1 MMTVP
6 TVTVTLADVQM
17 TDAPELSVAAELS
30 VDELAER
37 SGTTV
42 RTIRYYQSEGLLP
55 APVRR
60 GRAVRYGA
68 EHLARLQ
75 LIAELQE
82 RGLRLTAIADLLRH
96 SPDDATAADWLGLGE
111 TLSRPWTEDHPALL
125 DEHELAARLTG
136 TPAGTADDL
145 VRTGIVERRADTS
158 PVVYFVP
165 SPGMLDVA
173 VALVRLGIGLDA
185 GARLR
190 DLLQRRLQ
198 AMATDLVAQFTEE
211 VSIERLADVGPGAL
225 AVLLDQLRPL
235 TRRTVDLLFAHEME
249 RAQRELL
256 DAASALD
263 PDEKGSQR

>member
-1 MMTVP
+1 VQ
-6 TVTVTLADVQM
+6 VTDDHATGAVD
-17 TDAPELSVAAELS
+17 LS

-37 SGTTV
+37 TGATV

-55 APVRR
+55 APTRR
-60 GRAVRYGA
+60 GRQVRYGV
-68 EHLARLQ
+68 EHLERMR

-96 SPDDATAADWLGLGE
+96 TPDDASAADWLGLGE
-111 TLSRPWTEDHPALL
+111 TLSRPWSEDHPALL
-125 DEHELAARLTG
+125 DEDELHERLAG

-145 VRTGIVERRADTS
+145 VRTGVVERRADTR

-165 SPGMLDVA
+165 SPGMLEVA
-173 VALVRLGIGLDA
+173 IALVRLGVDLEV

-190 DLLQRRLQ
+190 DLLQRRLR
-198 AMATDLVAQFTEE
+198 ATAQDLVAQFTAE
-211 VSIERLADVGPGAL
+211 VSVAHLAEAGPGAL

-256 DAASALD
+256 EAASET
-263 PDEKGSQR
+263 PPITEKGSPR